1 MTNSKH
7 LKSKLKE
14 VEIDQHNP
22 FKDDALQDRQQYA
35 ALLTNVINL
44 YGIDGCVMSINGK
57 WGAGKTTF
65 TKMWQQQLLNEGYRT
80 VYFNAW
86 VLMMKRHQK

>member
-1 MTNSKH
+1 MTKSIHIN
-7 LKSKLKE
+7 SKLKD
-14 VEIDQHNP
+14 VEIDRHDP
-22 FKDDALQDRQQYA
+22 FKNDALQDRQQYA
-35 ALLTNVINL
+35 TLLTKVVNL

-65 TKMWQQQLLNEGYRT
+65 IKMWQQQLINEGYRT

-86 VLMMKRHQK
+86 

>member
-1 MTNSKH
+1 MTKSKH
-7 LKSKLKE
+7 INSKLKD
-14 VEIDQHNP
+14 VEIDLQNP
-22 FKDDALQDRQQYA
+22 FKNDALEDRQQYA
-35 ALLTNVINL
+35 TLLTQVLNL

-65 TKMWQQQLLNEGYRT
+65 TRMWQQQLMNEGYRT

-86 VLMMKRHQK
+86 GIRLYR